1 MIEKLFPLLYPY
13 ITYTGDAK
21 VVMDSL
27 IELIEHETDK
37 RVKELHSA
45 QSVVFER
52 ERSEHLN
59 TLVALIRSNE
69 SLYESIHTEG
79 NIITPIKNLRS
90 VAGCGLKAAKDAV
103 EMVRDQKR
111 KEAARDAD
119 VQALREKLM
128 SDPWDD
134 TNGPADCEQ

>member
-79 NIITPIKNLRS
+79 NIITPIKNLRD

-128 SDPWDD
+128 GDPWADP
-134 TNGPADCEQ
+134 NGPAE